1 MKRGGPAPETVFR
14 IRIGIAAA
22 AFAAVFIF
30 LGIHLFAMQGRY
42 SDYYKRK
49 VADQMT
55 TERTVSA
62 RRGSI
67 YSSGG
72 ELLATDITKYRVFI
86 EPQAVINGQEKA
98 HERLE
103 AAAQAVK
110 VADGALRALKQNKKS
125 GVSDIEKAEK
135 ALADAEKELTEA
147 ASSPLL
153 DAAEIISR
161 GLSEITGVEYETVL
175 EMTGRVGSMDATVLK
190 AADRETADRVAA
202 FRSENGFGGMIH
214 LGTVAERN
222 YVYGGLASHLLGF
235 TGTEGNGLY
244 GLELYYNEEL
254 SGSDGRYVTELDSLG
269 KEIGY
274 DYGSFIPAEDG
285 CSLHTTIDI
294 KVQSI
299 LEEQLKKT
307 YYETGSLEGA
317 CGIVMNVR
325 TGAVLAMATYP
336 DFDCNDAWTLD
347 SEYAAKLADSGLA
360 EDLPQ
365 YGSLRAEL
373 LEKMWSNMAVSYTY
387 IPGST
392 FKVITSAIALDS
404 SSVRLSDRFTCTG
417 SIVVEDRRVHCSNIY
432 GHGNLTFA
440 EGLQQ
445 SCNPWF
451 IQLGVKIGGSTFYD
465 YFENFGYLR
474 KSGIDLP
481 GEGGT
486 LFWSRDEFTKIN
498 LAMCAFGQ
506 NFKVSPIRHLT
517 SLVSIANGGYLIKPY
532 IVDYITDSDGNVV
545 SSHTPET
552 VKQVISGSVSR
563 TVAGILADGVAGNGG
578 SRNAY
583 VAGYRVAAK
592 TGTSE
597 KVGEADEEM
606 KICSCMAFAPS
617 DDPEIAMIIIVDAPT
632 KGVIYGSTVAA
643 PYVSAAL
650 SEILPSLGVEPV
662 YTAAESAKLTVEV
675 GNYTG
680 RVSYDAV
687 EAIEKLGVKSRTV
700 GVGTMVTAQVPAAGT
715 KLQKDSGTVVLY
727 VGDNAPENNIVIPN
741 VAGISAAAAR
751 QQLISAGLNIRIN
764 GTTNYETGSG
774 AVVFSQSPT
783 AGTLAT
789 AGDVVEVTFRYMAVA
804 DD

>member
-1 MKRGGPAPETVFR
+1 
-14 IRIGIAAA
+14 
-22 AFAAVFIF
+22 
-30 LGIHLFAMQGRY
+30 
-42 SDYYKRK
+42 
-49 VADQMT
+49 
-55 TERTVSA
+55 
-62 RRGSI
+62 
-67 YSSGG
+67 
-72 ELLATDITKYRVFI
+72 
-86 EPQAVINGQEKA
+86 
-98 HERLE
+98 
-103 AAAQAVK
+103 
-110 VADGALRALKQNKKS
+110 
-125 GVSDIEKAEK
+125 
-135 ALADAEKELTEA
+135 
-147 ASSPLL
+147 
-153 DAAEIISR
+153 
-161 GLSEITGVEYETVL
+161 
-175 EMTGRVGSMDATVLK
+175 
-190 AADRETADRVAA
+190 
-202 FRSENGFGGMIH
+202 
-214 LGTVAERN
+214 
-222 YVYGGLASHLLGF
+222 
-235 TGTEGNGLY
+235 
-244 GLELYYNEEL
+244 
-254 SGSDGRYVTELDSLG
+254 
-269 KEIGY
+269 
-274 DYGSFIPAEDG
+274 
-285 CSLHTTIDI
+285 
-294 KVQSI
+294 
-299 LEEQLKKT
+299 
-307 YYETGSLEGA
+307 
-317 CGIVMNVR
+317 
-325 TGAVLAMATYP
+325 
-336 DFDCNDAWTLD
+336 
-347 SEYAAKLADSGLA
+347 
-360 EDLPQ
+360 
-365 YGSLRAEL
+365 
-373 LEKMWSNMAVSYTY
+373 
-387 IPGST
+387 
-392 FKVITSAIALDS
+392 
-404 SSVRLSDRFTCTG
+404 
-417 SIVVEDRRVHCSNIY
+417 
-432 GHGNLTFA
+432 
-440 EGLQQ
+440 
-445 SCNPWF
+445 
-451 IQLGVKIGGSTFYD
+451 
-465 YFENFGYLR
+465 
-474 KSGIDLP
+474 
-481 GEGGT
+481 
-486 LFWSRDEFTKIN
+486 
-498 LAMCAFGQ
+498 MCAFGQ

-774 AVVFSQSPT
+774 AVVFSQSPA